1 MNIASTERC
10 PPVRSYL
17 DSTSAKLRPKVP
29 VSPFKPIRVSTK
41 PRCRVRRI
49 SWGLSNLYSIAKFL
63 QNWSIDGPPSIVLE
77 KTSETQAVYI
87 LGTTLHV
94 HVLKLRK
101 KEEVNL
107 ILLATQLQLVDEVR
121 IHSFHLH
128 YYLTP
133 RRTHVRITPSHWET
147 VRFVLPY
154 INRGPL
160 VERNGKKERA
170 VRITF
175 DEFLRPAI
183 NARKAGKPYEQ
194 LIHDIPE
201 YETDLISTYHKLP
214 YFHCGPGTFASSYS
228 SESEQE
234 VDIEFEEDEER
245 NEAGDEIMMILGYP
259 FFPNRGE

>member
-1 MNIASTERC
+1 MRNQQ
-10 PPVRSYL
+10 
-17 DSTSAKLRPKVP
+17 DSTSARLKAKVP
-29 VSPFKPIRVSTK
+29 VSPFKPIRVSAK

-49 SWGLSNLYSIAKFL
+49 SWGLSRLYSISKFL
-63 QNWSIDGPPSIVLE
+63 QDLSIDGPPSIVIE
-77 KTSETQAVYI
+77 KTSETPAVYI
-87 LGTTLHV
+87 IGTTLHV

-101 KEEVNL
+101 KDEVNL
-107 ILLATQLQLVDEVR
+107 ILLATQFQLVDEVR

-128 YYLTP
+128 HYISP
-133 RRTHVRITPSHWET
+133 RKTHVRITPSHWET

-183 NARKAGKPYEQ
+183 EARRAGKPYDK
-194 LIHDIPE
+194 LIQDIPE

-214 YFHCGPGTFASSYS
+214 YLQRRLTIFASNYS

-234 VDIEFEEDEER
+234 VDLEYEEDEER

-259 FFPNRGE
+259 FFLNRGE

>member
-1 MNIASTERC
+1 MRNQQGSTA
-10 PPVRSYL
+10 
-17 DSTSAKLRPKVP
+17 AKLQPKVP
-29 VSPFKPIRVSTK
+29 VSPFKPIRVSAK
-41 PRCRVRRI
+41 PRCRVKRI
-49 SWGLSNLYSIAKFL
+49 SWGLSKLYSISKFL
-63 QNWSIDGPPSIVLE
+63 QSLSIDGPPSIVLE

-94 HVLKLRK
+94 HVLKLRRK
-101 KEEVNL
+101 DEINF
-107 ILLATQLQLVDEVR
+107 ILLATQLQLVDEVC
-121 IHSFHLH
+121 IHSFQLH
-128 YYLTP
+128 FYFTP

-147 VRFVLPY
+147 VRFVLPF

-170 VRITF
+170 IQITF

-183 NARKAGKPYEQ
+183 EARKAGKPYEE

-201 YETDLISTYHKLP
+201 YETDLISTYHQIPNL
-214 YFHCGPGTFASSYS
+214 HRGLSIFAASYS

-234 VDIEFEEDEER
+234 VDIEHEANEER

-259 FFPNRGE
+259 FFLDRGE